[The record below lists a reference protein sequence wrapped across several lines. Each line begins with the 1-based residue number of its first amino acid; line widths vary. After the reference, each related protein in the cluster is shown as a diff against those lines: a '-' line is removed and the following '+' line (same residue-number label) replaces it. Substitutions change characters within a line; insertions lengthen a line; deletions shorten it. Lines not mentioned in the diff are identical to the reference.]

1 MRRFSW
7 FVLVKCVDYPIRM
20 RHFSSRAIALGANFA
35 NKEIGRFTK
44 SGSSMEEE
52 KHKKP
57 LLSYEEVIEV
67 IDERISCD
75 ETATGNVFP
84 VIFFL
89 VAALVSLTTM
99 TRMVEEER
107 KKGISCRK
115 KVSRFFRR
123 SLINL
128 DRSIRRCFGK

>member
-57 LLSYEEVIEV
+57 LLSYEEVT
-67 IDERISCD
+67 SLPLP
-75 ETATGNVFP
+75 TSGSNVSRKWP
-84 VIFFL
+84 SKWKKNV
-89 VAALVSLTTM
+89 
-99 TRMVEEER
+99 
-107 KKGISCRK
+107 KKGYRA
-115 KVSRFFRR
+115 VRRFLAF
-123 SLINL
+123 
-128 DRSIRRCFGK
+128 FGDP

>member
-67 IDERISCD
+67 IDERISRD
-75 ETATGNVFP
+75 EPATADERIKRVEE
-84 VIFFL
+84 
-89 VAALVSLTTM
+89 VAEQM
-99 TRMVEEER
+99 EEER
-107 KKGISCRK
+107 KKEYRAVRRFLAFSEILDKSGPIHQ
-115 KVSRFFRR
+115 KVFR
-123 SLINL
+123 
-128 DRSIRRCFGK
+128 

>member
-67 IDERISCD
+67 IDDEPATADERIKRV
-75 ETATGNVFP
+75 EE
-84 VIFFL
+84 
-89 VAALVSLTTM
+89 VAEQM
-99 TRMVEEER
+99 EEER

>member
-67 IDERISCD
+67 IDERISRD
-75 ETATGNVFP
+75 EPATADEWIKRVEE
-84 VIFFL
+84 
-89 VAALVSLTTM
+89 VAEQM
-99 TRMVEEER
+99 EEER